1 LESGV
6 RVCSLFVAFKIKS
19 KKYFQLQNLLSDA
32 CPGRVNMSPP
42 EHYTMLTV
50 NLSIQ
55 IIMKLMRLNQSFVIY
70 SLIAIQICFLTSCN
84 TKSYNSK
91 HKNWKIGILGFYLD
105 MDYLK
110 VKRTMDSL
118 LNIRDLQYF
127 ETADLLGNKQK
138 SLYHN
143 FSEISPFL
151 YAKVNIKG
159 AYIIDERLTSIQL
172 TLCSRLKTAQKRF
185 SYNCDLKELKS
196 LFELYKEKYGTPSLL
211 GQGEKY
217 DYLSRKISNVYSP
230 GPKGRLFM
238 DKIYFWDRG
247 NYIIY
252 FDFGY
257 PVRSINSE
265 NPGTRA
271 DIHDQRD
278 STSAPI
284 VYYDFTQDYIDKL
297 LDKASNMKEGQI
309 K

>member
-1 LESGV
+1 
-6 RVCSLFVAFKIKS
+6 
-19 KKYFQLQNLLSDA
+19 
-32 CPGRVNMSPP
+32 MSPP
-42 EHYTMLTV
+42 EHYTILTV
-50 NLSIQ
+50 TSSIEV
-55 IIMKLMRLNQSFVIY
+55 IMKLIRLKQSLLIY
-70 SLIAIQICFLTSCN
+70 SLIAMQICCLTSCN

-91 HKNWKIGILGFYLD
+91 HKIQKIGILGFYLD

-118 LNIRDLQYF
+118 LKIRDLQYF

-159 AYIIDERLTSIQL
+159 AYIIDETLTSIQL
-172 TLCSRLKTAQKRF
+172 TLCSRLKAAEKRF

-196 LFELYKEKYGTPSLL
+196 LFELYKEKYGTPSSL

-217 DYLSRKISNVYSP
+217 DYLSKKISNVYSP

-257 PVRSINSE
+257 PERLINSD
-265 NPGTRA
+265 NPVKRSA
-271 DIHDQRD
+271 IHELQD

-284 VYYDFTQDYIDKL
+284 VYYDFTQDYIDML

-309 K
+309 KSK

>member
-1 LESGV
+1 
-6 RVCSLFVAFKIKS
+6 
-19 KKYFQLQNLLSDA
+19 
-32 CPGRVNMSPP
+32 
-42 EHYTMLTV
+42 
-50 NLSIQ
+50 
-55 IIMKLMRLNQSFVIY
+55 MKLRRLKYCLLIY
-70 SLIAIQICFLTSCN
+70 SQIVLQICFLTSCN

-91 HKNWKIGILGFYLD
+91 HETGKIGILGFYLD
-105 MDYLK
+105 MDYIK
-110 VKRTMDSL
+110 VKSTMDSL
-118 LNIRDLQYF
+118 LNISDLQYF

-143 FSEISPFL
+143 FSGISTLL
-151 YAKVNIKG
+151 YAKVNLKG
-159 AYIIDERLTSIQL
+159 TYIIDERLTSIQL
-172 TLCSRLKTAQKRF
+172 TLCSRLKTAEKQF

-217 DYLSRKISNVYSP
+217 DYLSKKVLNVYSP
-230 GPKGRLFM
+230 GPKGRLFL

-257 PVRSINSE
+257 PERSASTDK
-265 NPGTRA
+265 PVTKS
-271 DIHDQRD
+271 DIKDLHD

-284 VYYDFTQDYIDKL
+284 IYYDFTQDYIDKL
-297 LDKASNMKEGQI
+297 LDKASNI